1 MLFRS
6 KVVIALGANLG
17 DPRKQVCMA
26 IDAMR
31 DVMRVDKVSSLYE
44 TEPFGVPDEQPP
56 YINAVLIGE
65 CELSPADLMKEILAI
80 EAEMG
85 RVRTFTNAARMID
98 IDVIDY
104 GAQLLD
110 DDFVRLPHP
119 RAHERRF
126 VLEPWAE
133 IEPDGELPGHGA
145 ITQLLAGLS

>member
-1 MLFRS
+1 M

-133 IEPDGELPGHGA
+133 IEPDGELPGRGA

>member
-1 MLFRS
+1 M
-6 KVVIALGANLG
+6 KAVIALGANLG

-44 TEPFGVPDEQPP
+44 TEPFEVPDEQPP

-85 RVRTFTNAARMID
+85 RVRSFTNAARMID
-98 IDVIDY
+98 IDLIDY

-110 DDFVRLPHP
+110 DDFVTLPHP

>member
-1 MLFRS
+1 M

-44 TEPFGVPDEQPP
+44 TEPFGVPDEQPA

-133 IEPDGELPGHGA
+133 IEPDGELPGHGV

>member
-1 MLFRS
+1 M

-126 VLEPWAE
+126 VLEPWVE

>member
-1 MLFRS
+1 
-6 KVVIALGANLG
+6 
-17 DPRKQVCMA
+17 
-26 IDAMR
+26 
-31 DVMRVDKVSSLYE
+31 MRVDKVSSLYE
-44 TEPFGVPDEQPP
+44 TEPFDVPDEQPP

-85 RVRTFTNAARMID
+85 RVRSFVNAARMID

-104 GAQLLD
+104 GTQTLD
-110 DDFVRLPHP
+110 DDFVTLPHP

-126 VLEPWAE
+126 VLEPWVE

>member
-1 MLFRS
+1 M
-6 KVVIALGANLG
+6 
-17 DPRKQVCMA
+17 C
-26 IDAMR
+26 
-31 DVMRVDKVSSLYE
+31 SSDL
-44 TEPFGVPDEQPP
+44 
-56 YINAVLIGE
+56 
-65 CELSPADLMKEILAI
+65 ADLMKEILAI

-85 RVRTFTNAARMID
+85 RIRTFTNAARMID

-133 IEPDGELPGHGA
+133 IEPDGELPGRGA

>member
-1 MLFRS
+1 M
-6 KVVIALGANLG
+6 KAVIALGANLG

-44 TEPFGVPDEQPP
+44 TEPFEVPDEQPP

-85 RVRTFTNAARMID
+85 RVRSFTNAARMID
-98 IDVIDY
+98 IDLIDY

-110 DDFVRLPHP
+110 DDFVTLPHP

-133 IEPDGELPGHGA
+133 IEPDGELPGRGA

>member
-1 MLFRS
+1 M
-6 KVVIALGANLG
+6 KAVIALGANLG

-44 TEPFGVPDEQPP
+44 TEPFEVPDEQPS

-85 RVRTFTNAARMID
+85 RVRSFTNAARMID
-98 IDVIDY
+98 IDLIDY

-110 DDFVRLPHP
+110 DDFVTLPHP

-133 IEPDGELPGHGA
+133 IEPDGELPGRGA

>member
-1 MLFRS
+1 M

>member
-1 MLFRS
+1 M

-119 RAHERRF
+119 RAHERRGQPTGRGADRSTDAGRARA
-126 VLEPWAE
+126 LPTTRPSCGWA
-133 IEPDGELPGHGA
+133 G
-145 ITQLLAGLS
+145 